1 MTAKSKARKRKLTN
15 TDKINL
21 LGDRIDKLT
30 SAVEGIKASVDNN
43 IGQQAVAAVEEKV
56 VEHLEQEQSTII
68 KNTDPVIDAIKGAEV
83 AVITKLGEKGVPHIH
98 IDTDRRGF
106 TSKTN
111 VTGLVLDM
119 LEQARQQR
127 KQKHKF

>member
-1 MTAKSKARKRKLTN
+1 MAVKSKASKRKLTN

-21 LGDRIDKLT
+21 IDARIDKLCG
-30 SAVEGIKASVDNN
+30 AVEDIKASIDNN

-56 VEHLEQEQSTII
+56 VEHLEQEQNTIT
-68 KNTDPVIDAIKGAEV
+68 KNTEPVIDAIRNAEV
-83 AVITKLGEKGVPHIH
+83 AVITKLGENGVPNIH
-98 IDTDRRGF
+98 IDTDRRGY
-106 TSKTN
+106 TTRTN

-119 LEQARQQR
+119 LEKARQQR